1 MTRWLYEYAA
11 AHPRCANGGKNTHHK
26 HQSEVHTHYTHMII
40 VTVVTVYSIKGEHLP
55 FKATTLIRIFDSI
68 VDRCDRF
75 DIEKTVSLNHE
86 IFRSMF
92 KWNAKV
98 LEFQMIFSRSL
109 ACRLKNTFYVQFFNS
124 RRRSKNYWLE
134 KALNGWHASYHL
146 VCIHFFSFR
155 REEEN
160 KTNKEFE

>member
-1 MTRWLYEYAA
+1 MFYFVWLRNETVDYIEYSMTRWLYEYAA

-40 VTVVTVYSIKGEHLP
+40 VTVVTVYSIEGEHLP

-92 KWNAKV
+92 K
-98 LEFQMIFSRSL
+98 
-109 ACRLKNTFYVQFFNS
+109 
-124 RRRSKNYWLE
+124 
-134 KALNGWHASYHL
+134 
-146 VCIHFFSFR
+146 
-155 REEEN
+155 
-160 KTNKEFE
+160 